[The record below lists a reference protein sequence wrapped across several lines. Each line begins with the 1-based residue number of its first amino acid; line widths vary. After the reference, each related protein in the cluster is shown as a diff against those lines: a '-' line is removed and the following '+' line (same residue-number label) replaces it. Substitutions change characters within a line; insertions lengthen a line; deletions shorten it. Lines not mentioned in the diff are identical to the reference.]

1 MKRISNLIICLL
13 IPMATM
19 YAQSL
24 PTVSHTSEKGD
35 VAISV
40 TFNPASLGYKM
51 SCQPSPGDFVGNY
64 IQTLATDPTGA
75 GYPKQMFILSQDPLA
90 AVKFKRYISNTSAF
104 RATLGF
110 NGSVVNYRE
119 YVQDDFSVALN
130 PDSQNKV
137 VDIASSRLNSV
148 SLALGAE
155 WKVGE
160 KAIKFIYGVDLLYAI
175 AGGDIVFDYGNMM
188 TDLNHVPSTMP
199 MTSSGGKLDDFKTKA
214 GIAYARPLKRY
225 NSGYIH
231 GIGLLVDAGLEF
243 FLAERISLAAA
254 MTFTP
259 VMAMFQP
266 RTYATYEGFSAYTG
280 KVETFTDTVSPGSS
294 AFLYGTENIGCRVTL
309 TYYL

>member
-1 MKRISNLIICLL
+1 MKRIANLIICLL
-13 IPMATM
+13 IPFLTLS
-19 YAQSL
+19 AQPIKS
-24 PTVSHTSEKGD
+24 VSHASKKGD

-40 TFNPASLGYKM
+40 TFNPASLGYKL
-51 SCQPSPGDFVGNY
+51 SCQPAPGDFAGEY
-64 IQTLATDPTGA
+64 IQGMGSD
-75 GYPKQMFILSQDPLA
+75 YPKQMFILSQDPLA
-90 AVKFKRYISNTSAF
+90 AIKVKRYMTESTAF
-104 RATLGF
+104 RASLGF

-119 YVQDDFSVALN
+119 YVQDDLSVALN

-137 VDIASSRLNSV
+137 VDMATSRLNSV

-160 KAIKFIYGVDLLYAI
+160 RAIKFVYGVDLLYAI
-175 AGGDIVFDYGNMM
+175 AGGDIVFNYGNMM
-188 TDLNHVPSTMP
+188 TDINHIPSTMP
-199 MTSSGGKLDDFKTKA
+199 MTSSGGKLDDFKSKA

-243 FLAERISLAAA
+243 FLADRISLSAA

-266 RTYATYEGFSAYTG
+266 QTYATYEGFSSYTG

-294 AFLYGTENIGCRVTL
+294 AFLYGTENIGCRISL